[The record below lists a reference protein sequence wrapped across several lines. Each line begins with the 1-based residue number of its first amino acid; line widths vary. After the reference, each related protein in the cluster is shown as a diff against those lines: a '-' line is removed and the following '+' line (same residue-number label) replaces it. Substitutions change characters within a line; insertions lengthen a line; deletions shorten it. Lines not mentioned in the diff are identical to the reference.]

1 VCLLS
6 HSDRCRRRAEG
17 TADSSLG
24 RMNVFVIEV
33 LPLPHLRQDYCVNG
47 PRILQPDCL
56 VLLTRSLHPTPV
68 TLFLQAGVRY
78 TMARIACSFFRGGNH
93 LQVTCK
99 SAYSC
104 TVGVHPEC
112 VPLRTTGSHPR
123 QSTCVCVY
131 DALSGPVADT
141 VIQLMLCNAVQ
152 LQTLPATPPTLFL
165 PGPLSRPGRT
175 DTLSSIL
182 GTLILLTPARGPSET
197 GS

>member
-1 VCLLS
+1 MCLLS

-17 TADSSLG
+17 TADGSLG
-24 RMNVFVIEV
+24 KMIVFVIEV
-33 LPLPHLRQDYCVNG
+33 LPLPHCAKTIVSTGRG
-47 PRILQPDCL
+47 FSSRIASYSLPDPY
-56 VLLTRSLHPTPV
+56 TLHPTPV

-99 SAYSC
+99 SAYNC

-123 QSTCVCVY
+123 HSTCVCVY
-131 DALSGPVADT
+131 DVLSGPVADT

-152 LQTLPATPPTLFL
+152 LQILPATPPT
-165 PGPLSRPGRT
+165 R
-175 DTLSSIL
+175 LSSSS
-182 GTLILLTPARGPSET
+182 PALSQDLVAPTHFPPASGH
-197 GS
+197 